1 MDNYAVEIK
10 DLNLKYRFIKNMSM
24 KQEIVKLIKRKKDQ
38 RVVEVYAL
46 KDVSFKVEKG
56 QTVGI
61 IGANGAGK
69 TTLLKTIARIFQPDS
84 GEIKLYSDSVSL
96 LTLGAGFQGEL
107 AGVENIYLNG
117 ITLGLSKKQID
128 QRLQQIIDFSGI
140 GEAIHNPIKSYST
153 GMKARLAFS
162 IACYVEPDILLIDE
176 ILGVGDENFKKK
188 SSDKLKELIK
198 DNRTVIIVSHSL
210 SSVREMCDKVLW
222 LDKGKLIEY
231 GETNEIID
239 KYIQFVNKK

>member
-10 DLNLKYRFIKNMSM
+10 NLNLKYRFVQNMSM
-24 KQEIVKLIKRKKDQ
+24 KQEIVKLIRRRREQ
-38 RVVEVYAL
+38 RVIEVYAL
-46 KDVSFKVEKG
+46 KNVSFKVEKG

-84 GEIKLYSDSVSL
+84 GEVKLHSDSVSL

-107 AGVENIYLNG
+107 SGVENIYLNG
-117 ITLGLSKKQID
+117 ITLGLPKKQID
-128 QRLQQIIDFSGI
+128 QKLQQIIDFAGI
-140 GEAIHNPIKSYST
+140 GEAVHNPIKSYST

-188 SSDKLKELIK
+188 SSAKLKELIEDK
-198 DNRTVIIVSHSL
+198 RTVIIVSHSMT
-210 SSVREMCDKVLW
+210 SIREMCDKVIW
-222 LDKGKLIEY
+222 LDKGNLMAY
-231 GETNEIID
+231 GETNEVID
-239 KYIQFVNKK
+239 KYIMFVNKK